1 MIQVSSHSENEPSRR
16 FLENKAQIPH
26 QLEIQRATTE
36 HMDKVA
42 SLVRS
47 SASWYKSF
55 VDPKDMDE
63 HDVGSAWVRKNFELR
78 EFYLG
83 TLNGEPVGT
92 ISLQE
97 INNFAYLGY
106 IYLNVNYV
114 GRGFGH
120 QLMRFAEQQARDR
133 GLEGMF
139 LIAHPAAKWATKAY
153 LKFGF
158 KRELTSRKQI
168 LNWRDGVLKPY
179 YEEGF
184 ELYTLRFW
192 LNK

>member
-1 MIQVSSHSENEPSRR
+1 MQVSSHAEIEPSRN
-16 FLENKAQIPH
+16 FAVKKGQIPS
-26 QLEIQRATTE
+26 QLEIQRATRE
-36 HMDKVA
+36 HMDTVA
-42 SLVRS
+42 SLVTS
-47 SASWYKSF
+47 SASWYESF
-55 VDPKDMDE
+55 VDPKDMQE
-63 HDVGSAWVRKNFELR
+63 HDVGSAWVKKNFELR

-83 TLNGEPVGT
+83 TLNSEPVGT

-106 IYLNVNYV
+106 IYLNINYV
-114 GRGFGH
+114 GQGFGH
-120 QLMRFAEQQARDR
+120 QLMKFAEHQARDR

-158 KRELTSRKQI
+158 KRELTSREQI
-168 LNWRDGVLKPY
+168 LNWRDGVLQPY

-184 ELYTLRFW
+184 ELYTLRF
-192 LNK
+192 